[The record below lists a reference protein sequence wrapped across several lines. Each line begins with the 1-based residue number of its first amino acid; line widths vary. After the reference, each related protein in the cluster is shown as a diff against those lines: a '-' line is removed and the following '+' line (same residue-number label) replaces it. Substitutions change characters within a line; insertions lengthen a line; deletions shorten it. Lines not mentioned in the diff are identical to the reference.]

1 MVGSRGSAP
10 LDRAVRVVGRPWT
23 LLIVDVL
30 SASPCRFTVL
40 MKRVPGISS
49 NLLTERL
56 RLLERAGVVVRANAD
71 SGPGAVRYRL
81 TPFGEE
87 LAPMVVTLASWG
99 TRLPEDV

>member
-30 SASPCRFTVL
+30 SASPCRFSEL
-40 MKRVPGISS
+40 MGRIPGISS

-56 RLLERAGVVVRANAD
+56 RQLERVGVVNRADPAGG
-71 SGPGAVRYRL
+71 SVARYRL

-87 LAPMVVTLASWG
+87 LVPVLVTLASWG
-99 TRLPEDV
+99 TRLPTGT